1 MTAAKRTHPESA
13 LQTQIKK
20 FVRDCVSCPHIFA
33 AHDRS
38 KDHSGVQHMWEAM
51 RGLKK
56 HWPDT
61 ELLLPAGITFRCELK
76 AAGKQIE
83 ADGGQAKLGAEIAA
97 LGHPWAWANSVQSYL
112 AAARAA
118 GVPFHP
124 SADLRALDLDLV
136 LEGRHVKAP
145 GPKSYVAQKPR
156 AKKPSASAI
165 ARTHAARG
173 RVMF

>member
-1 MTAAKRTHPESA
+1 MTGRRAHPESA

-20 FVRDCVSCPHIFA
+20 FVRDCVACPHIFA

-38 KDHSGVQHMWEAM
+38 KDHSGVQHLFEKM
-51 RGLKK
+51 RGVVTG
-56 HWPDT
+56 WPDT
-61 ELLLPAGITFRCELK
+61 ELLIPSGITFRCELK
-76 AAGKQIE
+76 APGKQIE
-83 ADGGQAKLGAEIAA
+83 ADGTQAKLGAEIAA

-118 GVPFHP
+118 GVPFRP

-136 LEGRHVKAP
+136 LAGRDPKAP
-145 GPKSYVAQKPR
+145 GPKSYVAKKPR
-156 AKKPSASAI
+156 APKP
-165 ARTHAARG
+165 TAAAVRRLNAVRR